1 MGGRPTY
8 SSGMNNTGPRNP
20 EAIDQSLVAMRRA
33 RGIAVAVIAAVVVLS
48 LTGHPRP
55 GLTGRGLGVSLALVV
70 LLAAPATLVRRR
82 QPTITA
88 IALTVL
94 TGASASIAW
103 LQPSSAGTAGL
114 FVAVALAGI
123 RLPDRPS
130 IFILALA
137 LAAGAA
143 VPPAGGA
150 HRSAGTIVAT
160 ELGIIA
166 FYLVARFGRSA
177 AEAQEQTRRLL
188 AELQA
193 SRNAEAE
200 AAMLR
205 ERSRL
210 ARDMHDVLAHSLSG
224 LMLQLEG
231 ARMLSTQPDANGQLP
246 PALDRAHHLARAG
259 LEEARR
265 AIAALRDED
274 LPGPDRLAQ
283 LAEDFEHDT
292 AVHTTLQITGATRK
306 LDSETSLTIY
316 RVAQEALTNIRKH
329 ATPTR
334 VEIAL
339 GYEPDGTRLTI
350 RDHADTTPAVKLPIA
365 AEGGGYGLTGMRER
379 AELLG
384 GSLRADQAAYGF
396 RVELWVPA

>member
-1 MGGRPTY
+1 MNDIGGAT
-8 SSGMNNTGPRNP
+8 
-20 EAIDQSLVAMRRA
+20 DQSLLAMRRA
-33 RGIAVAVIAAVVVLS
+33 RGIAVVVIATVVVIS

-55 GLTGRGLGVSLALVV
+55 GLSGRGLGVSLSLAVLIGATVAL
-70 LLAAPATLVRRR
+70 LRSREA
-82 QPTITA
+82 TITA
-88 IALTVL
+88 IALTAL
-94 TGASASIAW
+94 TLASASIGW
-103 LQPSSAGTAGL
+103 LQPGRAGTAGL
-114 FVAVALAGI
+114 FVAVALAGV
-123 RLPDRPS
+123 RLPERLS
-130 IFILALA
+130 ALILALA
-137 LAAGAA
+137 LAAGAV

-150 HRSAGTIVAT
+150 HRSVGMIAGT

-177 AEAQEQTRRLL
+177 AEAHEQTRRLL
-188 AELQA
+188 VELQA
-193 SRNAEAE
+193 SRDAEAE

-231 ARMLSTQPDANGQLP
+231 ARMLSTQPDANGRLS

-274 LPGPDRLAQ
+274 LPGPNRLAQ

-292 AVHTTLQITGATRK
+292 EVHTTLRVTGATRK

-329 ATPTR
+329 ASPVR

-350 RDHADTTPAVKLPIA
+350 RDHAETGPATKVGVGGFG
-365 AEGGGYGLTGMRER
+365 GGGYGLTGMRER

-384 GSLRADQAAYGF
+384 GSLSADHTPEGF

>member
-1 MGGRPTY
+1 MNDIGGA
-8 SSGMNNTGPRNP
+8 N
-20 EAIDQSLVAMRRA
+20 DQSLLAMRRA
-33 RGIAVAVIAAVVVLS
+33 RGIAVVVIATVVVIS

-55 GLTGRGLGVSLALVV
+55 GLSGRGLSVSLS
-70 LLAAPATLVRRR
+70 LAALIAATVALLRRR
-82 QPTITA
+82 EVTITA
-88 IALTVL
+88 VALVALTL
-94 TGASASIAW
+94 ASASIGW
-103 LQPSSAGTAGL
+103 LQPGRAGTAGL

-123 RLPDRPS
+123 RLPERS
-130 IFILALA
+130 SALILAVA
-137 LAAGAA
+137 LAAGAV

-150 HRSAGTIVAT
+150 HRSVGMILGT

-188 AELQA
+188 VELQA
-193 SRNAEAE
+193 SRDAEAE

-231 ARMLSTQPDANGQLP
+231 ARMLSTQPDANGRLS

-292 AVHTTLQITGATRK
+292 DVQTSLQITGAART

-316 RVAQEALTNIRKH
+316 RVAQEALTNIRRH
-329 ATPTR
+329 ATPAR

-350 RDHADTTPAVKLPIA
+350 HDR
-365 AEGGGYGLTGMRER
+365 AETSPETKVGVGGLGGGGYGLTGMRER

-384 GSLRADQAAYGF
+384 GSLSADHTPEGF

>member
-1 MGGRPTY
+1 
-8 SSGMNNTGPRNP
+8 
-20 EAIDQSLVAMRRA
+20 
-33 RGIAVAVIAAVVVLS
+33 VIATVVVIS
-48 LTGHPRP
+48 LTGHPLP
-55 GLTGRGLGVSLALVV
+55 GLSGSGLGISLSLAV
-70 LLAAPATLVRRR
+70 LIGATVALLRSREA
-82 QPTITA
+82 TITA
-88 IALTVL
+88 IALTAL
-94 TGASASIAW
+94 TLASASIGW
-103 LQPSSAGTAGL
+103 LQPGRAGTAGL
-114 FVAVALAGI
+114 FVAVALAGF

-130 IFILALA
+130 ALILALA
-137 LAAGAA
+137 LAAGAV

-150 HRSAGTIVAT
+150 HRSVGMIAGT

-188 AELQA
+188 VELQA
-193 SRNAEAE
+193 SRDAEAE

-259 LEEARR
+259 LDEARR
-265 AIAALRDED
+265 AIAALRDAD

-283 LAEDFEHDT
+283 LTAELEQDT
-292 AVHTTLQITGATRK
+292 NVPTSLEITGTARE

-329 ATPTR
+329 ATPSR
-334 VEIAL
+334 VEVSLRYDA
-339 GYEPDGTRLTI
+339 DGTRLI
-350 RDHADTTPAVKLPIA
+350 VRDHTQTPSMAELPSRRHD
-365 AEGGGYGLTGMRER
+365 GGYGLTGMRER

-384 GSLRADQAAYGF
+384 GSLRAEHTPDGF
-396 RVELWVPA
+396 CVELWIPA

>member
-1 MGGRPTY
+1 MNDIGGA
-8 SSGMNNTGPRNP
+8 N
-20 EAIDQSLVAMRRA
+20 DQSLLAMRRA
-33 RGIAVAVIAAVVVLS
+33 RGIAVVVIATVVVIS
-48 LTGHPRP
+48 LTGHPLP
-55 GLTGRGLGVSLALVV
+55 GLSGSGLGISLSLAV
-70 LLAAPATLVRRR
+70 LIGATVALLRSREA
-82 QPTITA
+82 TITA
-88 IALTVL
+88 IALTAL
-94 TGASASIAW
+94 TLASASIGW
-103 LQPSSAGTAGL
+103 LQPGRAGTAGL

-123 RLPDRPS
+123 RLPERS
-130 IFILALA
+130 SALILAVA
-137 LAAGAA
+137 LAAGAV

-150 HRSAGTIVAT
+150 HRSVGMILGT

-188 AELQA
+188 VELQA
-193 SRNAEAE
+193 SRDAEAE

-231 ARMLSTQPDANGQLP
+231 ARMLSTQPDANGRLS

-292 AVHTTLQITGATRK
+292 DVQTSLQITGAART

-316 RVAQEALTNIRKH
+316 RVAQEALTNIRRH
-329 ATPTR
+329 ATPAR

-350 RDHADTTPAVKLPIA
+350 HDR
-365 AEGGGYGLTGMRER
+365 AETSPETKVGVGGLGGGGYGLTGMRER

-384 GSLRADQAAYGF
+384 GSLSADHTPEGF

>member
-1 MGGRPTY
+1 MNDTGG
-8 SSGMNNTGPRNP
+8 
-20 EAIDQSLVAMRRA
+20 AIDQSLLAMRRA
-33 RGIAVAVIAAVVVLS
+33 RGIAVVVIATVVVIS

-55 GLTGRGLGVSLALVV
+55 GLSGRGLGVSLSLVV
-70 LLAAPATLVRRR
+70 LVGATVTFLRRR
-82 QPTITA
+82 EATVTA
-88 IALTVL
+88 IALAAL
-94 TGASASIAW
+94 TLASASIGW
-103 LQPSSAGTAGL
+103 LQPGRAGTAGL
-114 FVAVALAGI
+114 FVAVALAGF

-130 IFILALA
+130 ALILALA
-137 LAAGAA
+137 LAAGAV

-150 HRSAGTIVAT
+150 HRSVGMIAGT

-177 AEAQEQTRRLL
+177 AESQEQTRRLL
-188 AELQA
+188 VELQA

-231 ARMLSTQPDANGQLP
+231 ARMLSTQPDANGRLS

-274 LPGPDRLAQ
+274 LPGPDRLSQ

-292 AVHTTLQITGATRK
+292 DVHTSLQITGATRK

-329 ATPTR
+329 ASPAR

-350 RDHADTTPAVKLPIA
+350 RDHAATTPAATLGVGTHG
-365 AEGGGYGLTGMRER
+365 GGGYGLTGMRER

-384 GSLRADQAAYGF
+384 GSLSADHTPEGF